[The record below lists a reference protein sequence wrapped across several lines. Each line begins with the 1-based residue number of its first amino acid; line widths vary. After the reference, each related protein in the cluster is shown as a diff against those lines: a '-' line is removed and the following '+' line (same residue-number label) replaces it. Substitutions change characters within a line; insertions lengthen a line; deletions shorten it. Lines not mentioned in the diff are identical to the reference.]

1 MDSGGIILPDTYNYN
16 LACGN
21 CSHSMCLKIPL
32 GITLH
37 KYAEGHVC
45 PNCGC
50 KLDGQGNQSY
60 LHPKGTPM
68 IYLPYNL
75 IRGQW

>member
-1 MDSGGIILPDTYNYN
+1 MSEIILPDTYNHN

-32 GITLH
+32 GVTIN
-37 KYAEGHVC
+37 KYTEDHVC

-50 KLDGQGNQSY
+50 KFGGQSY
-60 LHPKGTPM
+60 QSYSHPTSTPM
-68 IYLPYNL
+68 IYLPYYGL
-75 IRGQW
+75 RR